1 MEKFNKKI
9 VIVISII
16 LLIGIFL
23 FNLFIQNKYERW
35 EIRERFINNLGR
47 ECSEHIHS
55 SAYEEYTM
63 ASVYLKSIDLK
74 VEEETYMLIVDR
86 CVKFSEEK

>member
-23 FNLFIQNKYERW
+23 FSLSIQNKYERW

-47 ECSEHIHS
+47 ECSDAVS
-55 SAYEEYTM
+55 DSYEKYTM
-63 ASVYLKSIDLK
+63 ASAYLKSIDLK
-74 VEEETYMLIVDR
+74 VEEETYILIVDR